1 MIKLSAMNWQ
11 LRRGQAGHKYIARKG
26 FSFCLFVDMKDIIDK
41 IPTDT
46 HIVLLPPKTVIQSPL
61 AQYSLLALQW
71 KAALL
76 TSSDH
81 LARSKNNI

>member
-1 MIKLSAMNWQ
+1 
-11 LRRGQAGHKYIARKG
+11 
-26 FSFCLFVDMKDIIDK
+26 MKDIIDK

-46 HIVLLPPKTVIQSPL
+46 HIVLLPPKTVTQSPL

-71 KAALL
+71 EAALVS
-76 TSSDH
+76 SSDH